1 MNYHFSGEDEIDSPS
16 LVYYQDVIEENLNKA
31 IALAGSAD
39 RLWPHM
45 KTHKTSAL
53 LKMQIERGITRFKC
67 ATIAEAELCAIS
79 GGKYILEAYPLIGPA
94 IGRFIKLREKY
105 GSAAFWAIGDDISQL
120 ELLGKAALSANQ
132 PPIDTLIDVNL
143 GMNRT

>member
-1 MNYHFSGEDEIDSPS
+1 MNYHFSGEEEIDSPS
-16 LVYYQDVIEENLNKA
+16 LIYCQDVIEENLNKA

-53 LKMQIERGITRFKC
+53 LKMQIERGIARFKC

-79 GGKYILEAYPLIGPA
+79 GGKHVLVAYPLVGPA
-94 IGRFIKLREKY
+94 IARFIKLREKY
-105 GSAAFWAIGDDISQL
+105 PAVTF
-120 ELLGKAALSANQ
+120 
-132 PPIDTLIDVNL
+132 
-143 GMNRT
+143 